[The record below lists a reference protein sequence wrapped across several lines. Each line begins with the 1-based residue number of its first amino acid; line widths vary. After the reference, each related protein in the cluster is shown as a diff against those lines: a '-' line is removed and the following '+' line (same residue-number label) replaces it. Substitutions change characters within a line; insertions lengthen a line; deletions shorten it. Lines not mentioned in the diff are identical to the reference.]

1 MLEFNFIQSTTD
13 FKRVENDCK
22 LHIFQNRFTRAVV
35 GIQSW
40 DPLRLN
46 VSSSSSRAPSST
58 APLM

>member
-1 MLEFNFIQSTTD
+1 MKQDKEIS
-13 FKRVENDCK
+13 FKAQMISKELKMIVNSMRG
-22 LHIFQNRFTRAVV
+22 ITRAVV

-46 VSSSSSRAPSST
+46 VSSPSSRAPSST